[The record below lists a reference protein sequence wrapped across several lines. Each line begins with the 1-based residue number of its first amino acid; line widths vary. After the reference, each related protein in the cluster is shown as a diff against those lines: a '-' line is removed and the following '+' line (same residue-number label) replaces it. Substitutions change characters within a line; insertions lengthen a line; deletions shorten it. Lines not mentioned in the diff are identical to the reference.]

1 MGLCLFKIVLSLKRL
16 VYSIILFTFQPNIS
30 FGFFGG
36 VKGKAGLTYRD
47 KVHLKKKTQKSLHVF
62 SNFVHTSEVFPVQ
75 LIKGSVTTK
84 MSIEM

>member
-47 KVHLKKKTQKSLHVF
+47 KVHLKKKHKKVYMS

-75 LIKGSVTTK
+75 LIKWSVTTK
-84 MSIEM
+84 MSIEI